1 MCKVSSHTK
10 VPDLSTPSPPTD
22 LSFIPNNPTC
32 TKAYSLV
39 SSHLPPTILNHSIRV
54 FQYASHISTLP
65 LSPVFDHLAW
75 SCRSTEDKETLM
87 FIASMFHDLGA
98 CDEFDGEERFEV
110 CGADAARRFMETM
123 GFDGSARDDVWTAI
137 ACHTSPGIAENI
149 APLAR
154 IIRLAVLCDF
164 DRVGVREEMGVVGMV
179 GELEGGLPRWDIE
192 KMLGDMVVRQIARK
206 DGRDRVKKAP
216 GNSWPGNLWR
226 GDVEMREKGLHGVN
240 IYF

>member
-1 MCKVSSHTK
+1 
-10 VPDLSTPSPPTD
+10 
-22 LSFIPNNPTC
+22 
-32 TKAYSLV
+32 
-39 SSHLPPTILNHSIRV
+39 
-54 FQYASHISTLP
+54 
-65 LSPVFDHLAW
+65 
-75 SCRSTEDKETLM
+75 LM

-98 CDEFDGEERFEV
+98 CDEFDGDERFEV
-110 CGADAARRFMETM
+110 CGADAARRFMKNEEM

-154 IIRLAVLCDF
+154 IMRLAVLCDF
-164 DRVGVREEMGVVGMV
+164 DRVGIREEMGVVGMV
-179 GELEGGLPRWDIE
+179 GKLEGRLPRWEIE
-192 KMLGDMVVRQIARK
+192 KVLGDMVVRQIARK

-226 GDVEMREKGLHGVN
+226 GDVEMREKGVQGVN